1 MEIGKSFTGIRRVLA
16 LPRKVSPENRVLS
29 PFWETGVSIIVLL
42 FNPENKKLKLTDL
55 RFCVLYKHLGRNFQ
69 SVSIQT
75 RLSPHEQLFLL
86 CLFLCYQMES

>member
-1 MEIGKSFTGIRRVLA
+1 MEIGKAFTGILRVLA

-29 PFWETGVSIIVLL
+29 PFWELGVSIVALL
-42 FNPENKKLKLTDL
+42 FNPENKKLKLTDV

-75 RLSPHEQLFLL
+75 KFTPNEQLFLL
-86 CLFLCYQMES
+86 CLC